1 MKKPYRDAST
11 TVPSAT
17 DSTTREVDH
26 AWLEKANSY
35 AKNVIDAE
43 TKSLKP
49 KSWKERQSL
58 HEAVAN
64 GIVKLFNDSAKNKGY
79 RYEALAYLPYADNE
93 RHAFIKLPDNID
105 VVRNEYASVN
115 YAVARQ
121 LSDGSKVTDQW
132 ASIGKNASDILEATF
147 STRASNLTSRVKDVE
162 KRFGPFLKKDG
173 FRSLTALRCG
183 YEFVWYQLGYRY
195 FPAGYATGNYTL
207 FTEGANKYSEKCG
220 QIFFFP

>member
-132 ASIGKNASDILEATF
+132 ASIGKNASDILEAT
-147 STRASNLTSRVKDVE
+147 L
-162 KRFGPFLKKDG
+162 
-173 FRSLTALRCG
+173 SLTALRCG